1 MYFGLPIFFN
11 RDQEEGFWNK
21 ILKKIWSFIAMHS
34 SRTLS
39 VLCRAILLNSIILS
53 RIWHPSWVVKYPL
66 DFLQVK
72 ATVSNFVYSFE
83 SRTSGEVITTPR
95 DKGDLGVIDPV
106 TRCQSFQL
114 KQIRNILATN
124 ISWGKDIILNIIQL
138 ITKTS
143 HRLALLLTPLNGQ
156 YRSQLAVF
164 SGVQRLAT
172 VTSSFPSFKAQ
183 ALAASLPDSATLGSS
198 PIEWWCET
206 TDTTIKALRLRVE
219 DLFQFSAD
227 DNRFLQLARQPHLT
241 LKSCLAQAKLR
252 LQAYKDRQMMHH
264 SLQKALST
272 PPKITQGGKL
282 AQPIL
287 SPAPIPHYSNPITL
301 ESATTKQ
308 LRAFLRQDSLQD
320 FNSTA
325 QTEARSSK

>member
-1 MYFGLPIFFN
+1 MNAPQLYGCL
-11 RDQEEGFWNK
+11 D
-21 ILKKIWSFIAMHS
+21 
-34 SRTLS
+34 
-39 VLCRAILLNSIILS
+39 
-53 RIWHPSWVVKYPL
+53 VVKYPL

-72 ATVSNFVYSFE
+72 ATLSNF
-83 SRTSGEVITTPR
+83 
-95 DKGDLGVIDPV
+95 
-106 TRCQSFQL
+106 
-114 KQIRNILATN
+114 QIRNILATN
-124 ISWGKDIILNIIQL
+124 ISWGKDIILNIIQW

-143 HRLALLLTPLNGQ
+143 HRIALLLTPLNGQ
-156 YRSQLAVF
+156 CRSQLAGF
-164 SGVQRLAT
+164 SGVQRFAT
-172 VTSSFPSFKAQ
+172 
-183 ALAASLPDSATLGSS
+183 
-198 PIEWWCET
+198 WCET

-252 LQAYKDRQMMHH
+252 LQAYKDRHMMHH

-287 SPAPIPHYSNPITL
+287 SPASIPTYSNPITL

-320 FNSTA
+320 INSTA
-325 QTEARSSK
+325 QTEAQSSK